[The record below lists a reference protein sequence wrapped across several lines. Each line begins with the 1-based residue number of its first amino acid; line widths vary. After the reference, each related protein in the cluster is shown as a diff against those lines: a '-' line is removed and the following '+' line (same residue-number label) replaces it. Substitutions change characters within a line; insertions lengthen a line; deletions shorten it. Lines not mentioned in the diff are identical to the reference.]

1 MDIKKVLK
9 IDQNWTPERAKNDL
23 ERLMSRDGHP
33 ADKVIALVCMTLEKQ
48 IPKNVNSE
56 FSSHAIY
63 DNGSYIDQ
71 LDISTFKCPICGLVL
86 ASGEIDKSD
95 CVRIHYC
102 DNCGQA
108 LDWSDTE

>member
-1 MDIKKVLK
+1 MI
-9 IDQNWTPERAKNDL
+9 AKD
-23 ERLMSRDGHP
+23 
-33 ADKVIALVCMTLEKQ
+33 VIEFFKSCKSSVEACDEALGLAVEALEKQ
-48 IPKNVNSE
+48 IPKKVNSK

-71 LDISTFKCPICGLVL
+71 LDISTFECPICGVVL

>member
-1 MDIKKVLK
+1 MI
-9 IDQNWTPERAKNDL
+9 AKD
-23 ERLMSRDGHP
+23 
-33 ADKVIALVCMTLEKQ
+33 VIEYFKLCKSGVEACDEALGLTVKALEKQ
-48 IPKNVNSE
+48 IPKKVNSK

-63 DNGSYIDQ
+63 DNGSYINQ
-71 LDISTFKCPICGLVL
+71 LDISTFECSVCGAVL

-108 LDWSDTE
+108 LDWSDSE